1 MKKKKIVVACILL
14 YVFAIFTGCGTKKI
28 DVMESLTLNYSGVNG
43 YGIAEIED
51 IYAWESSALE
61 AAGIQ
66 DIDSFSDLED
76 AFVIES
82 AVSYDI
88 SPKENLS
95 NGDEVIVTAQIN
107 NEAVEKYKIKFEAKE
122 KKFVVE
128 GLPEVQTIDLFEN
141 IDVTFQG
148 IAPDATA
155 AITDANTDYF
165 VYTQYALDKKNNLN
179 IGDIVTV
186 TAKYNKEELLS
197 AGYVAENDT
206 KEFMVSSIPKYV
218 TELSEIPDDILG
230 KMKKQ
235 IEDAMLAQVASKW
248 AEKESLS
255 EMNYVGS
262 YLLKLKN
269 GMYGDKSN
277 YLYIIY
283 KIDVENSTD
292 TFSFYTYGCFG
303 NLIILEDGTC
313 SVDLSS
319 YQTPSGVALFGTVS
333 GEAFRKGD
341 YYYFGY
347 EDIESLFNNCVTANI
362 ENYEYESNV
371 TE

>member
-61 AAGIQ
+61 AVGIQ

-76 AFVIES
+76 AFIIES

-95 NGDEVIVTAQIN
+95 NGDEVIVTAQID

-148 IAPDATA
+148 IAPNATA
-155 AITDANTDYF
+155 TVIDASTDY
-165 VYTQYALDKKNNLN
+165 YTLTRYVINKDSNLD
-179 IGDIVTV
+179 IGDVITV
-186 TAKYNKEELLS
+186 TAEYDKDQLLK
-197 AGYVAENDT
+197 AGYVAESDT
-206 KEFMVSSIPKYV
+206 KEFVVTNVSRYISELADIPEETVESLKKQTEDIINSNVARINGYTLKNLNFIGNYFMKLKSDYTNYGNKNITYYV
-218 TELSEIPDDILG
+218 YQVDITGKEDITYYYYVGYNDILLTEDDICVYDFNNVTSTWKTFYKG
-230 KMKKQ
+230 WTG
-235 IEDAMLAQVASKW
+235 ID
-248 AEKESLS
+248 
-255 EMNYVGS
+255 G
-262 YLLKLKN
+262 
-269 GMYGDKSN
+269 
-277 YLYIIY
+277 YI
-283 KIDVENSTD
+283 
-292 TFSFYTYGCFG
+292 
-303 NLIILEDGTC
+303 NLDE
-313 SVDLSS
+313 
-319 YQTPSGVALFGTVS
+319 
-333 GEAFRKGD
+333 
-341 YYYFGY
+341 
-347 EDIESLFNNCVTANI
+347 LFNECVTKHLDK
-362 ENYEYESNV
+362 YEYESTV
-371 TE
+371 TETEE